1 MIPTLAE
8 VCNQALSLPAAPVLI
23 PRILRVLSKEDSS
36 VCEFEAVVKLD
47 TALAASTLRLANSAY
62 FASGHSRV
70 DNLEEAIQRLGQREI
85 YRLAALALTGR
96 WMSTPVGGANWDASD
111 FCRFSLV
118 TAVAAEYLAEQ
129 SGNVDPQTAYT
140 AGLVHEVGKLAVA
153 YSCAAQF
160 GEIRRRQ
167 RETGV
172 SWLAAERAVLG
183 YTHAEVG
190 ATLLRRW
197 NFPDALVAVAQ
208 YNPPTPNAP
217 TSVLPLVMHVHAAKF
232 LAASMGPGA
241 GEDGFLFEL
250 NAPLLAEWGF
260 TPAALEAAL
269 PEVFDRASRIMQE
282 KLSHGEL
289 TF

>member
-1 MIPTLAE
+1 MIPSLAE
-8 VCNQALSLPAAPVLI
+8 VCDQAVGLPAAPVLM
-23 PRILRVLSKEDSS
+23 PRILQVLSRADSS

-47 TALAASTLRLANSAY
+47 TALATSTLRMANSAY
-62 FASGHSRV
+62 FASGHSLV

-96 WMSTPVGGANWDASD
+96 WMSAPVGGFRWEASD

-129 SGNVDPQTAYT
+129 TENVDPQTAYT
-140 AGLVHEVGKLAVA
+140 AGLVHEVGKLALA
-153 YSCAAQF
+153 YSCAGQF

-167 RETGV
+167 QEKGIT
-172 SWLAAERAVLG
+172 WLAAERLVLG

-190 ATLLRRW
+190 AALLRKW
-197 NFPDALVAVAQ
+197 NFPDVLVAVAQ
-208 YNPPTPNAP
+208 YNPPTPTTPGEA
-217 TSVLPLVMHVHAAKF
+217 LPLVMHVHAAKF
-232 LAASMGPGA
+232 LATSMGPGA

-250 NAPLLAEWGF
+250 NTPLLAEWGF
-260 TPAALEAAL
+260 TPELLEAAL
-269 PEVFDRASRIMQE
+269 PVVFDRASRIMQE
-282 KLSHGEL
+282 KLSYGTL